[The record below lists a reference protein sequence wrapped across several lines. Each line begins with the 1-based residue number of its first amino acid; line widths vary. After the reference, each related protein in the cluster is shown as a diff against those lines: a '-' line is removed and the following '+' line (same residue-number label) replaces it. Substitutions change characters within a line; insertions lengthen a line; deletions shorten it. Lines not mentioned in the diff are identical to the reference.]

1 MSMEKRAV
9 VVAGESPSEESGE
22 KSEIVKKGVALK
34 KDEISYNSE
43 ENELKEAMRNLPP
56 DA

>member
-1 MSMEKRAV
+1 MEKRAV